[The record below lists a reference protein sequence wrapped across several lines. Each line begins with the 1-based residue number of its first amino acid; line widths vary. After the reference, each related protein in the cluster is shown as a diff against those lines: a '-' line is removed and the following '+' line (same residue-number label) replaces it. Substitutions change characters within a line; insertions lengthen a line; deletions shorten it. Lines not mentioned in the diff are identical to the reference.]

1 MNSNFNSLLGFS
13 LSRQANL
20 IFFAKREEK
29 LFRQASIFLLVMTL
43 FHFLVKLIF
52 VSVSHLPPR
61 AKLIEKLVQQIT
73 EAKSFWGLLPVILGA
88 CLFAPIVEE
97 CLYRFFIFEILGKNN
112 PFSYLFSYFVFIL
125 AHWQVRGENFAAL
138 FIQYSVASIG
148 FIWIYKKS
156 N

>member
-1 MNSNFNSLLGFS
+1 MMMNSNFNSLLGFS

-97 CLYRFFIFEILGKNN
+97 CLYRFFIFEILAKNN
-112 PFSYLFSYFVFIL
+112 LFSYL
-125 AHWQVRGENFAAL
+125 
-138 FIQYSVASIG
+138 
-148 FIWIYKKS
+148 
-156 N
+156 

>member
-1 MNSNFNSLLGFS
+1 
-13 LSRQANL
+13 
-20 IFFAKREEK
+20 
-29 LFRQASIFLLVMTL
+29 
-43 FHFLVKLIF
+43 
-52 VSVSHLPPR
+52 
-61 AKLIEKLVQQIT
+61 
-73 EAKSFWGLLPVILGA
+73 LPVIVGS
-88 CLFAPIVEE
+88 CFFAPIVEE

-112 PFSYLFSYFVFIL
+112 PFSYLLSYFAFIL